1 MTRNTILLAAGLL
14 LALAGLSFLFQ
25 LDGLALLL
33 LITSAAVA
41 LKLFD
46 DVKDDD
52 SGWRPLLLR
61 YREFALLLSYVFTQ
75 LHNDTVTLLHVSSVL
90 LLRISLF
97 HIFCNS
103 IVL

>member
-1 MTRNTILLAAGLL
+1 MLREYRKPLVGTHMTRNTILLAAGLL

-46 DVKDDD
+46 DGEDDD
-52 SGWRPLLLR
+52 SGWRPL
-61 YREFALLLSYVFTQ
+61 
-75 LHNDTVTLLHVSSVL
+75 
-90 LLRISLF
+90 
-97 HIFCNS
+97 
-103 IVL
+103 

>member
-25 LDGLALLL
+25 LCGLALLL

-46 DVKDDD
+46 DGEDDD
-52 SGWRPLLLR
+52 SGWRPL
-61 YREFALLLSYVFTQ
+61 
-75 LHNDTVTLLHVSSVL
+75 
-90 LLRISLF
+90 
-97 HIFCNS
+97 
-103 IVL
+103 

>member
-1 MTRNTILLAAGLL
+1 MLREKRKPSVGTHMTRSTILLAAGLL

-46 DVKDDD
+46 DDEDDD
-52 SGWRPLLLR
+52 SGWRPL
-61 YREFALLLSYVFTQ
+61 
-75 LHNDTVTLLHVSSVL
+75 
-90 LLRISLF
+90 
-97 HIFCNS
+97 
-103 IVL
+103 

>member
-41 LKLFD
+41 LKIFD
-46 DVKDDD
+46 DGEDDD
-52 SGWRPLLLR
+52 SGWRPL
-61 YREFALLLSYVFTQ
+61 
-75 LHNDTVTLLHVSSVL
+75 
-90 LLRISLF
+90 
-97 HIFCNS
+97 
-103 IVL
+103 

>member
-33 LITSAAVA
+33 LITSVAVA

-46 DVKDDD
+46 DGEDDD
-52 SGWRPLLLR
+52 SGWRPL
-61 YREFALLLSYVFTQ
+61 
-75 LHNDTVTLLHVSSVL
+75 
-90 LLRISLF
+90 
-97 HIFCNS
+97 
-103 IVL
+103 

>member
-33 LITSAAVA
+33 LITSAAVV

-46 DVKDDD
+46 DGEDDD
-52 SGWRPLLLR
+52 SGWRPL
-61 YREFALLLSYVFTQ
+61 
-75 LHNDTVTLLHVSSVL
+75 
-90 LLRISLF
+90 
-97 HIFCNS
+97 
-103 IVL
+103 

>member
-1 MTRNTILLAAGLL
+1 MTRSTILLAAGLL

-46 DVKDDD
+46 DGEDDD
-52 SGWRPLLLR
+52 SEWRPL
-61 YREFALLLSYVFTQ
+61 
-75 LHNDTVTLLHVSSVL
+75 
-90 LLRISLF
+90 
-97 HIFCNS
+97 
-103 IVL
+103 

>member
-1 MTRNTILLAAGLL
+1 MTRSTILLADGLL

-46 DVKDDD
+46 DGEDDD
-52 SGWRPLLLR
+52 SGWRPL
-61 YREFALLLSYVFTQ
+61 
-75 LHNDTVTLLHVSSVL
+75 
-90 LLRISLF
+90 
-97 HIFCNS
+97 
-103 IVL
+103 